1 MFQGAVTASSPQS
14 SCRDTRTERN
24 ARTHRLSKIAARDAF
39 VMSQKIAIL
48 RTDKS
53 SGALLTALSRA
64 GYEVRSRLEHI
75 RAWARPLQRLG
86 PNTGHEMTGRIGIR
100 PIIFSV
106 NCYIAAILAL
116 FVSFSLDLKT
126 PVWAMLTVYLTSQP
140 LSGALRGQ

>member
-1 MFQGAVTASSPQS
+1 MFQGAVTASSPHS

-64 GYEVRSRLEHI
+64 GYEVRSRLEHTSPAGVENELSEVI
-75 RAWARPLQRLG
+75 AKG
-86 PNTGHEMTGRIGIR
+86 IGFHGCSR
-100 PIIFSV
+100 
-106 NCYIAAILAL
+106 
-116 FVSFSLDLKT
+116 
-126 PVWAMLTVYLTSQP
+126 
-140 LSGALRGQ
+140 